1 MKIIIRILAYLFAA
15 IMVLAGIA
23 HLIKPAVYVALV
35 PAFLP
40 AYAVIYISG
49 VLEFGIGLG
58 IFLPRFR
65 SIAALLLFIMMV
77 GYLPLHI
84 WDVFREKPAIGS
96 HELALVRLPIQFV
109 LIIWAWFIYKRAKFL
124 Y

>member
-1 MKIIIRILAYLFAA
+1 MKIITNILTYVFAA
-15 IMVLAGIA
+15 IMILAGII
-23 HLIKPAVYVALV
+23 HLIKPAIYIVMV

-40 AYAVIYISG
+40 VYSVIYISG

-65 SIAALLLFIMMV
+65 SIAALLLFIMMG